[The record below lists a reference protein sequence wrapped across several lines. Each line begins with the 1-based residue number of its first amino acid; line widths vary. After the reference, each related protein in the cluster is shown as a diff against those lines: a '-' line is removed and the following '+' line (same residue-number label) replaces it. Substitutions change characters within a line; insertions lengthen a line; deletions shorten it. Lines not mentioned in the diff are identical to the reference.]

1 MLGYKTVEHNYEG
14 SLSWKAAATR
24 TKFCLQKRW
33 SFSKERIR
41 REVTLCKE
49 TWQVNYS
56 KNNVIFVA
64 VGREFDG
71 QRETKT
77 SFYTCQHDPGR
88 VDRCCSNSSPGD
100 AEKEAEKFNE
110 LTFRDTIRCSL

>member
-1 MLGYKTVEHNYEG
+1 MKVRLAGKPRQLGRNFACKSDGV
-14 SLSWKAAATR
+14 
-24 TKFCLQKRW
+24 
-33 SFSKERIR
+33 FSKERIR
-41 REVTLCKE
+41 RVVTLCKE